1 MPLRPLS
8 ALAASLLLLLS
19 ASPSTAKS
27 SSCPPLGAVLPAPRS
42 PSTHP
47 AVRSAAEDLTST
59 LDGIAASL
67 NASGISVAVKS
78 VHEDAQLFSWHF
90 TPPVGS
96 GVGTDSID
104 GDTIWRVGSVSK
116 MMPALAALQR
126 AEVDMEASVV
136 EYLPE
141 LEEENE
147 EGEGVNAVPWR
158 DVTVR
163 SLANHLAG
171 LATDCESPLPLMVT
185 PFLLE
190 MTLTG

>member
-8 ALAASLLLLLS
+8 LSALAASLLLLS
-19 ASPSTAKS
+19 ASPSTAK
-27 SSCPPLGAVLPAPRS
+27 SCPPLGAVLPAPRS

-47 AVRSAAEDLTST
+47 AVRTAAENLTST

-67 NASGISVAVKS
+67 NASGISVAVRS

-90 TPPVGS
+90 TPPVTS

-141 LEEENE
+141 LEENE
-147 EGEGVNAVPWR
+147 AEGVNAVRWR

-171 LATDCESPLPLMVT
+171 LATDCESPFYGHP
-185 PFLLE
+185 PF
-190 MTLTG
+190 